1 MRPIDRRGGTR
12 KPPREPNTG
21 RANMQIHG
29 PHGPNGLSPI
39 YPQRPASAADA
50 VHPSSLEMP
59 RDEIQISPEA
69 RLLEEISRTGD
80 IQHGR
85 VDEIRRMIASGVYET
100 PEKMAVA
107 LDRLLDELRSSSP
120 TAE

>member
-1 MRPIDRRGGTR
+1 
-12 KPPREPNTG
+12 
-21 RANMQIHG
+21 MQIHG

-39 YPQRPASAADA
+39 LPQRPTGAADS
-50 VHPSSLEMP
+50 VRPSTLEFP
-59 RDEIQISPEA
+59 RDEIQISAEA

-80 IQHGR
+80 VQHAR

-107 LDRLLDELRSSSP
+107 LDKLLDELRPSGP
-120 TAE
+120 ALR

>member
-1 MRPIDRRGGTR
+1 
-12 KPPREPNTG
+12 
-21 RANMQIHG
+21 MQIHG

-39 YPQRPASAADA
+39 FPNRPTGAADSVRPAG
-50 VHPSSLEMP
+50 LEMP

-69 RLLEEISRTGD
+69 RLLEEVARSGEV
-80 IQHGR
+80 QNGR

-107 LDRLLDELRSSSP
+107 LDRLLDEVRTSGSISKGSSDR
-120 TAE
+120 